1 MKVRQ
6 KIGVIPYYSNDLSET
21 ELKLKLHGYQKKYC
35 PNIFKLIRRC
45 KRYHTHVGWT
55 IMVNST

>member
-21 ELKLKLHGYQKKYC
+21 KLKLKQHGYPKQYYFAYFAYC
-35 PNIFKLIRRC
+35 NEHNQLCMI
-45 KRYHTHVGWT
+45 T
-55 IMVNST
+55 